1 MERFAKFVNMLGVKS
16 NVIFAHLV
24 DEDSHCD
31 VPKLRRLLISD
42 NMADLIESTH
52 VRHFAQYRAGFMQH
66 RVDGDIE
73 NQANNAKD
81 ELAREMQEREERMRA
96 NFMTKVRQKEAELK
110 EKEEKL
116 SALAKKLQ
124 SELDEEKRKI
134 DLEEKEVRAQIEVKK
149 K

>member
-1 MERFAKFVNMLGVKS
+1 M
-16 NVIFAHLV
+16 
-24 DEDSHCD
+24 DDDSHCD

-52 VRHFAQYRAGFMQH
+52 IRHFAQYRSGFMQQ
-66 RVDGDIE
+66 RVDGDIA
-73 NQANNAKD
+73 NQASSAKE
-81 ELAREMQEREERMRA
+81 ELSREMQEREERMRA

-124 SELDEEKRKI
+124 GELDEEKRKI
-134 DLEEKEVRAQIEVKK
+134 EAEEKEVRAQMEGRKK
-149 K
+149 